1 MHGTP
6 KASTGSDAE
15 GGITVEIAT
24 TFAEIE
30 ALRSVWTG
38 LEAANIDSE
47 IDFFS
52 TVTANAENVVSPFV
66 VHIRNPYRTQ
76 RDLLVAARLEKM
88 PVQFRLGYSS
98 AGSLMVRAIAVA
110 FDGVIGARGEDDEAL
125 VLRTLK
131 GFLDAG
137 EADVLLL
144 RNVDPSS
151 TLYKVARSQVS
162 GLRWAHCQAV
172 DRLWVARLAPS
183 LDAFLA
189 NRSAKSR
196 NTYRRKERKLREQ
209 FGEALSLQCLRDHS
223 DFEKICRDMHAIAT
237 RTYQAGLGAAFSNS
251 PMERALIAQGLAR
264 GTFRCWILYIHDR
277 PVAFWAGM
285 GHQGVFY
292 ITTPGFDPEFGQLS
306 VGSFTMLRMIEELCA
321 DPDYSWIEFG
331 RGDAQYKIEFAEPMK
346 QQTDIWVAAARPW
359 PVLVTAA
366 ISLTGLTNQTAKRWM
381 ENHEWGR
388 RLKSRWRH
396 RFQGTPQKART

>member
-1 MHGTP
+1 V
-6 KASTGSDAE
+6 
-15 GGITVEIAT
+15 VEVAT

-38 LEAANIDSE
+38 LEATNIDSE

-66 VHIRNPYRTQ
+66 VHIRNPDRPE

-88 PVQFRLGYSS
+88 SVRFQLGYFS
-98 AGSLMVRAIAVA
+98 AGRVMVRAIAVA
-110 FDGVIGARGEDDEAL
+110 FDGVIGARDQDDEAL

-137 EADVLLL
+137 EAEVLLL

-151 TLYKVARSQVS
+151 TLYKAARSQVS
-162 GLRWAHCQAV
+162 GLRLAHFQVV
-172 DRLWVARLAPS
+172 DRLWVARLAPT

-209 FGEALSLQCLRDHS
+209 FGEALTLQCLRDPS
-223 DFEKICRDMHAIAT
+223 DFEAVCRDMRAIAI

-251 PMERALIAQGLAR
+251 PMERALIVQGLAR

-292 ITTPGFDPEFGQLS
+292 ITTPGFDPDYGQHS

-321 DPDYSWIEFG
+321 DPDHSWIEFG
-331 RGDAQYKIEFAEPMK
+331 RGDAQYKREFADPVK
-346 QQTDIWVAAARPW
+346 QQTDIWIAAARPW
-359 PVLVTAA
+359 PMLVTAA
-366 ISLTGLTNQTAKRWM
+366 TSLTGLINQTAKRWM

-388 RLKSRWRH
+388 RLKSRWRQ
-396 RFQGTPQKART
+396 RFQGTRQKART